1 MVDIHIPSQVHDI
14 VQGDSEDE
22 FEIIDEVKTTD
33 KYEANDDKD
42 DLRNSLFFDLS
53 EDSVYP
59 LMTQDQA
66 LQREY
71 VAKIHLANKK
81 FRKTK
86 NVLKSLKIQDDYM
99 TSFKQQ

>member
-1 MVDIHIPSQVHDI
+1 M
-14 VQGDSEDE
+14 EANE
-22 FEIIDEVKTTD
+22 
-33 KYEANDDKD
+33 KYEANDSTD

-59 LMTQDQA
+59 LMTQDPA
-66 LQREY
+66 LKREY

-99 TSFKQQ
+99 TSSK